1 MLRSRL
7 ACMQIASPS
16 LSAAAAPLLIVI
28 LVGVP
33 GSGKSTFSRALMAG
47 SPQPPLGRSWRRVS
61 QDLLGSR
68 KKCIAAAERALSI
81 GMNVVIDRCN
91 FDEEQRAHWLQLE
104 GQQKPDLRL
113 AVYLPVQRAEARRRV
128 LARGLHE
135 GGVDALSMSE
145 QKIASIIARMDDEL
159 RLPLA
164 AEGFDEVLTV
174 EPAGAQDAGEEHA
187 AALARIWAAAR
198 VPASAP
204 CITLSSEES
213 PFVPSLA
220 GSASTKAPSLA
231 SPAPPADDS
240 TPESNPG
247 LSEIS

>member
-1 MLRSRL
+1 M
-7 ACMQIASPS
+7 
-16 LSAAAAPLLIVI
+16 
-28 LVGVP
+28 
-33 GSGKSTFSRALMAG
+33 
-47 SPQPPLGRSWRRVS
+47 
-61 QDLLGSR
+61 
-68 KKCIAAAERALSI
+68 
-81 GMNVVIDRCN
+81 
-91 FDEEQRAHWLQLE
+91 QLE

-174 EPAGAQDAGEEHA
+174 EPAGAQDAGEQHA

-204 CITLSSEES
+204 CITLSSVES

>member
-7 ACMQIASPS
+7 ACMQLASPS

-47 SPQPPLGRSWRRVS
+47 APQPPLGRSWRRVS

-81 GMNVVIDRCN
+81 GMNVLIDRCN
-91 FDEEQRAHWLQLE
+91 FDEEQRAPWLQLE
-104 GQQKPDLRL
+104 GKQKPDLRF
-113 AVYLPVQRAEARRRV
+113 AVYLPVLRAEARRRV
-128 LARGLHE
+128 LARGVHE

-145 QKIASIIARMDDEL
+145 QTIASIIARMDDEL
-159 RLPLA
+159 RLPL
-164 AEGFDEVLTV
+164 
-174 EPAGAQDAGEEHA
+174 DAGEQHA
-187 AALARIWAAAR
+187 AAIARIWAAAR

-204 CITLSSEES
+204 CITLSSE

-220 GSASTKAPSLA
+220 ASASTKAPSLA
-231 SPAPPADDS
+231 SPAPADDS
-240 TPESNPG
+240 TPESVPA

>member
-7 ACMQIASPS
+7 ACMQLASPS

-47 SPQPPLGRSWRRVS
+47 APQPPLGRSWRRVS

-81 GMNVVIDRCN
+81 GMNVLIDRCN
-91 FDEEQRAHWLQLE
+91 FDEEQRAPWLQLE
-104 GQQKPDLRL
+104 GKQKPDLRF
-113 AVYLPVQRAEARRRV
+113 AVYLPVLRAEARRRV
-128 LARGLHE
+128 LARGVHE
-135 GGVDALSMSE
+135 GGDDALSMSE

-174 EPAGAQDAGEEHA
+174 EPAGAQDAGEQHA
-187 AALARIWAAAR
+187 AAIARIWAAAR

-204 CITLSSEES
+204 CITLSSE

-220 GSASTKAPSLA
+220 ASASTKAPSLA
-231 SPAPPADDS
+231 SPAPADDS
-240 TPESNPG
+240 TPESVPA

>member
-1 MLRSRL
+1 MIVVLSVNGRPR
-7 ACMQIASPS
+7 
-16 LSAAAAPLLIVI
+16 SAALRPLANKGVCVHVQRYILAKAKAFAADLPSARA
-28 LVGVP
+28 GEKRSGP
-33 GSGKSTFSRALMAG
+33 GSTTE
-47 SPQPPLGRSWRRVS
+47 RRVAFW
-61 QDLLGSR
+61 D
-68 KKCIAAAERALSI
+68 ERNRWAS
-81 GMNVVIDRCN
+81 GGAPVQTPGCN

-113 AVYLPVQRAEARRRV
+113 AVYLPVQRAEARSRV

-159 RLPLA
+159 RRPLA

-174 EPAGAQDAGEEHA
+174 EPAGAQDAGEQHA

-204 CITLSSEES
+204 CITLSSEKS